1 VFYSRSIKGRT
12 PNLSA
17 TFTEDASSMNLYL
30 NFVRNPASWQISANY
45 AKFMGGKTPY
55 DQLLRDRDY
64 VGLVVS
70 RTL

>member
-1 VFYSRSIKGRT
+1 FYARSLGGRT

-30 NFVRNPASWQISANY
+30 NFVRNPASWQISLNY
-45 AKFMGGKTPY
+45 AKFMGGETPY
-55 DQLLRDRDY
+55 DQLYRDRDY
-64 VGLVVS
+64 VGIAIS